1 MSKKVFVVPPKW
13 KETHLKHIAQ
23 IKSGSTPLRAQNE
36 RYFTNGTIP
45 WIKTM
50 DLTNSKITETDELI
64 TETAIQE
71 TSCPILEPDTVL
83 VAMYGGFNQIG
94 RTGIMTF
101 SGSIN
106 QAISS
111 LSINKEKAIPN
122 YVLYWLNANV
132 ILWRRFAASSRK
144 DPNITKKDVEDF
156 PILLPPLPEQRKIAD
171 ILSTWDEAIAK
182 TEQLLAALRQRK
194 KALMQ
199 RLLTGQVRFPGFDG
213 DWKEVKFGEV
223 FAERVERGFDNLPL
237 LSVTENGIV
246 YRDDLERRDNSNE
259 DKSKYL
265 RICPGDIGY
274 NTMRMWQGRSAL
286 SKYEGIVSPA
296 YTVLIPKK
304 NIDVRFMAYLFK
316 FQPMIHT
323 FYRYSQG
330 LVSDTWS
337 LKYDVFAK
345 IHITIP
351 DVEEQKRIAEVLEL
365 CDKEISQAQTYF
377 EKLQQQKK
385 GLMQRLLT
393 GQVRVKV

>member
-1 MSKKVFVVPPKW
+1 
-13 KETHLKHIAQ
+13 
-23 IKSGSTPLRAQNE
+23 
-36 RYFTNGTIP
+36 
-45 WIKTM
+45 M